1 MGKWHF
7 FYIIRFYNII
17 KMENIQDIIKKG
29 TTTVGLVCKEG
40 IVLAAD
46 KRATMG
52 YNFVA
57 DKRVE
62 KICQIADNMAITMA
76 GTVSDAQLIIKLIK
90 AELNLKRIRTEKES
104 TVKETAN
111 LLGTMIYQNI
121 RKFSPI
127 LGITGFLL
135 GGKDNTG
142 FYLYE
147 IAPDGSVM
155 KYEDY
160 MADGSGM
167 ISALSLLDTLYKK
180 ASSIEEGIKLAVKCI
195 NAALQR
201 DTATGEGVDVYTI
214 TKDGVKKVL
223 TKILETSL

>member
-1 MGKWHF
+1 
-7 FYIIRFYNII
+7 
-17 KMENIQDIIKKG
+17 MENIQDNVKKG
-29 TTTVGLVCKEG
+29 TTTVGIVCKEG

-52 YNFVA
+52 YDFVA
-57 DKRVE
+57 DKKVD
-62 KICQIADNMAITMA
+62 KIYQITENMAITTA
-76 GTVSDAQLIIKLIK
+76 GTVSDAQLITKLIK

-104 TVKETAN
+104 NVKETAN
-111 LLGTMIYQNI
+111 LLGTIVYQNI

-142 FYLYE
+142 FHLYE
-147 IAPDGSVM
+147 LAPDGSVM
-155 KYEDY
+155 EYDDY

-167 ISALSLLDTLYKK
+167 ISALSVLDTLYKK
-180 ASSIEEGIKLAVKCI
+180 GLSIEDGIKLSIKCV
-195 NAALQR
+195 NAAIQR
-201 DTATGEGVDVYTI
+201 NTATGEGIDVWTI

-223 TKILETSL
+223 TKRIETTL